1 MDNKVK
7 VTIYGNEYNIKGDAD
22 PEYIQRLA
30 EYINKRMA
38 ETGRNITNGNLVQ
51 IAILTALNIA
61 DEYFQIQEMR
71 GDLSGA
77 LEQKAKALISML
89 EEGIIGDV
97 FSGIEAVPV
106 APVQ

>member
-7 VTIYGNEYNIKGDAD
+7 VNIYGNEYNIKGEAD
-22 PEYIQRLA
+22 PEYIQKLA
-30 EYINKRMA
+30 EYINKRMV
-38 ETGRNITNGNLVQ
+38 ETGRNITNGNVLQ

-61 DEYFQIQEMR
+61 DEYFQLQDMR
-71 GDLSGA
+71 GDISGA

-97 FSGIEAVPV
+97 FSGIEAVP
-106 APVQ
+106 AASMQ